1 MATKKLL
8 VKFRSYSKLVVT
20 NDFTNLYD
28 IVTTTYKAVDSF
40 SANFTLKFEDKE
52 FRFIDL
58 DSPVQLTDRKPKILM
73 VSEPES
79 ELSNITPELNKNH
92 NSLNLLISPATS
104 V

>member
-1 MATKKLL
+1 MAAKKLL

-58 DSPVQLTDRKPKILM
+58 DSPVQLTDRKPNILM

-79 ELSNITPELNKNH
+79 ELSNIAPELKKNH
-92 NSLNLLISPATS
+92 NSLNGVFSPATS